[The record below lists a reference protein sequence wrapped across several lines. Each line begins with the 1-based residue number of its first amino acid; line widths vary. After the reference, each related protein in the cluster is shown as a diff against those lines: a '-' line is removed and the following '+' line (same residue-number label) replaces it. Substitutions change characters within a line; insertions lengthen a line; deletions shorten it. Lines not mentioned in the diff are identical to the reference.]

1 MFGIE
6 RQPSGP
12 DLRHKIFLGL
22 SLGFSC
28 NDNQTTPGP
37 RSGSKKAG
45 RPDPWILTSTIG
57 RHNEGRILMLRT
69 ILAATAA
76 LCLSQAA
83 SAQEMTAEQR
93 SACMGDYEKFCKS
106 VAPGGGRIIACLAKE
121 SDKITPACK
130 KVLAAAE
137 KK

>member
-1 MFGIE
+1 MGF
-6 RQPSGP
+6 PWV
-12 DLRHKIFLGL
+12 FLAAMNR
-22 SLGFSC
+22 SF
-28 NDNQTTPGP
+28 TTAGP
-37 RSGSKKAG
+37 RSRSKKAG
-45 RPDPWILTSTIG
+45 HPDPRILTSTIG
-57 RHNEGRILMLRT
+57 RLNEGRKPMLRT
-69 ILAATAA
+69 ILTATAV

-93 SACMGDYEKFCKS
+93 SACMGDYEKYCKG